1 MVISSFAKK
10 LYSAIGLIALVIL
23 SVFTGVNAAN
33 AQSDKTT
40 DGPTLIDDRCRSV
53 VVVGDRDADVARDKG
68 MEDALLA
75 GGIENV
81 DIIGGQGFNSR
92 KLADYEDVDTGE
104 SCVISMLGRTEMLK
118 IGDSEKRG
126 QVVVDRVEDKFPDS
140 KIFWSMP
147 TVKST
152 TNTKG
157 LFDAIRSSGI
167 DIINFPA
174 VADKS
179 DVSNGKLTEEG
190 EQKFSDFVADAFFQL
205 ASVEREEGKSPD
217 SKSDSSNGGSSDS
230 GNNNSG
236 SNSGNNNSGSNSPGS
251 GDNTVD
257 IGGSNYDVG
266 DGSIGNNAAR
276 NNSAVVPGN
285 SFSPSG
291 GGSTDG
297 GNGSGS
303 SNWNPN
309 ASSNPTDSSGDQPYT
324 KGKVIELDTDKFSP
338 KAELARV
345 KDNPN
350 ASWVMEN
357 YSMLGRWGGNLEL
370 PSSNLQM
377 TNPIGSMKSVIS
389 NWFGSGALIA
399 GGFFTS
405 LIVVYL
411 FPRAF
416 SLDIMSSAMN
426 SVNNAF
432 SSLGSSLFRFQD
444 NASDNELAHTGGIM
458 GAILVLIIIF
468 SAWNVLRSPWGSLS
482 QLLPSVAKA
491 SVGAI
496 ISMALFVGMVYQSS
510 KPGPGNGDGQAGNP
524 MSWPALSPAWFI
536 SWGVGTANIVIST
549 GTNVVMSALSQFGD
563 NGTPNNPEEAPSSC
577 DRFQDSMYDIAFS
590 SPAMDQTSGTNSTLL
605 LKMDDLLGSPIMHLY
620 GAMYGGN
627 TLSSANTWCLSLETA
642 RANDSSNDGAP
653 TAGQFALIAR
663 GANYNVDAFG
673 GGSLASGGYASGNID
688 FGTARTI
695 PGGPERGG
703 RYVEA
708 DGSWARAQGGT
719 DSEGREYEYQDYGY
733 QGTVN
738 ILGGINPTAK
748 MESTIFHAMCFWDPK
763 TGNPVFNQEWNN
775 VQYMNPRV
783 EGETATGA
791 EGEEGEE
798 GEEQTSPTDSPN
810 GASRS
815 GDKESTG
822 ANAQS
827 DKCFNVTAPTHGTK
841 TSGVGPRWG
850 TTHKGLDISNSLGTE
865 IVSATDG
872 EVISSGP
879 ADGYGNW
886 IRVKAPDGKIHIY
899 GHMTADS
906 LVVSEGDSVKAGER
920 IASIGNEGFS
930 TGPHLHWQIEEGDGS
945 IVDPEDWMRDVGI
958 SSSNDAMP
966 ASSFKELKK
975 SCDGSDAGRAP
986 DSDGSGSGSGSGS
999 DGSGGTEN
1007 GETESPSGDENP
1019 DGTRNYTSGDK
1030 IKDVFSNKRICTM
1043 APSRI
1048 YYDANKVGRD
1058 YGFGGPE
1065 STLSS
1070 KLNYTPRV
1078 KTGKDVA
1085 HEMASN
1091 LPGAKAAGKIVEWG
1105 TNAYGKAK
1113 AKVTGEEHVDV
1124 EDRPRADNPA
1134 EKFEGA
1140 DKAYE
1145 FWSTF
1150 TGGESRTWTAAGAII
1165 MGSIAGIIAVAI
1177 FGTLGLLVLV
1187 ISMLFTA
1194 LAMFAGLLA
1203 FGLILSLIRR
1213 IGKGSKGGK

>member
-23 SVFTGVNAAN
+23 SVFTGINAAN
-33 AQSDKTT
+33 AQSDKTA

-174 VADKS
+174 VADRG

-190 EQKFSDFVADAFFQL
+190 EQKFSDFVSDAFFQL
-205 ASVEREEGKSPD
+205 ASVESQEGESSG
-217 SKSDSSNGGSSDS
+217 SKPDSSNSGDSGGSSSNDS
-230 GNNNSG
+230 GSD
-236 SNSGNNNSGSNSPGS
+236 SGS
-251 GDNTVD
+251 GDGTAN
-257 IGGSNYDVG
+257 IG
-266 DGSIGNNAAR
+266 DGGHGTGNNSEGNDSAR
-276 NNSAVVPGN
+276 NNSPVVPGD

-291 GGSTDG
+291 GGPTDS
-297 GNGSGS
+297 GNGSGN

-309 ASSNPTDSSGDQPYT
+309 ASSNPADTTGDQPYT

-370 PSSNLQM
+370 PSSDLQM
-377 TNPIGSMKSVIS
+377 KNPVGSMKATIS
-389 NWFGSGALIA
+389 NFLGSGVLAA
-399 GGFFTS
+399 GGFLTS
-405 LIVVYL
+405 FVVVYL

-416 SLDIMSSAMN
+416 SLDIMSGAMN
-426 SVNNAF
+426 SMNFAF
-432 SSLGSSLFRFQD
+432 SGMASALFSFQD
-444 NASDNELAHTGGIM
+444 DASDNDIAHTGGIM
-458 GAILVLIIIF
+458 GAILVLVVIF
-468 SAWNVLRSPWGSLS
+468 SAWKVLTSPWGSLS

-524 MSWPALSPAWFI
+524 MSWPALSPAWFV

-549 GTNVVMSALSQFGD
+549 GTNIFMSVLAQVGD

-620 GAMYGGN
+620 GAMNGGN
-627 TLSSANTWCLSLETA
+627 TLSSANTWCLSLESL
-642 RANDSSNDGAP
+642 RANNSANDGSP

-673 GGSLASGGYASGNID
+673 GGSLASGGYASGNTD
-688 FGTARTI
+688 FGTVRTI

-733 QGTVN
+733 QGAVN
-738 ILGGINPTAK
+738 ILGGINPTAR

-783 EGETATGA
+783 KGETATGA
-791 EGEEGEE
+791 EGEE

-958 SSSNDAMP
+958 SSTDDAVP

-986 DSDGSGSGSGSGS
+986 DSGGSGSGSGS

-1019 DGTRNYTSGDK
+1019 DGTRNYTSDDTV
-1030 IKDVFSNKRICTM
+1030 KDVFANKNICSQ
-1043 APSRI
+1043 APESI

-1078 KTGKDVA
+1078 ETGKDVA
-1085 HEMASN
+1085 HEMASS
-1091 LPGAKAAGKIVEWG
+1091 LPGAKLVGKIADTV
-1105 TNAYGKAK
+1105 TNVVGKAK
-1113 AKVTGEEHVDV
+1113 AVFSDEEDEEHVDV

-1150 TGGESRTWTAAGAII
+1150 VGREPKTWTAMGAIL
-1165 MGSIAGIIAVAI
+1165 MGSLAGIIAVAI
-1177 FGTLGLLVLV
+1177 LGATGLLVLLV
-1187 ISMLFTA
+1187 SLIFTV
-1194 LAMFAGLLA
+1194 LAMLAGLIA
-1203 FGLILSLIRR
+1203 FALVFTTLNK
-1213 IGKGSKGGK
+1213 IGKGSRGGK